1 MGLEFHD
8 AQSPSREVDTSEVN
22 SMCKTM
28 SQHCEETNELYN
40 LMARHIKKRG
50 EERINLFT
58 VEQVQEPDASGK
70 NKKAFKMDKQATRSP
85 NRKSTSRGNTPPRD

>member
-1 MGLEFHD
+1 MG
-8 AQSPSREVDTSEVN
+8 
-22 SMCKTM
+22 
-28 SQHCEETNELYN
+28 QHCEETNELYN

-70 NKKAFKMDKQATRSP
+70 NKKASKMVKQATRSP
-85 NRKSTSRGNTPPRD
+85 NRKSTSRGNTPPREQEMESPGDAEEKTKMQTMLSQR